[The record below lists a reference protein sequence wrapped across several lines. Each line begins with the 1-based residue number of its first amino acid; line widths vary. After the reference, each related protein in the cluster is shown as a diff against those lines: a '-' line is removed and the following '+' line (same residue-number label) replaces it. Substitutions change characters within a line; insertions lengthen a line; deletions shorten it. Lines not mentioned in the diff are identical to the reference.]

1 MPDHRQWKAQN
12 IHKFFFLGNIYLGGG
27 GGVNVISSDYCCDP
41 DIYPWGYHQH
51 PPQCCEYYIDT
62 QKKCQKMCEML

>member
-1 MPDHRQWKAQN
+1 MESPKQPQGLL
-12 IHKFFFLGNIYLGGG
+12 FLTTYLDGGG

-51 PPQCCEYYIDT
+51 PPQCCEYYINT

>member
-1 MPDHRQWKAQN
+1 MESPKHPQLLL
-12 IHKFFFLGNIYLGGG
+12 FLTTYLDLGGG
-27 GGVNVISSDYCCDP
+27 GGAVNVISSDYCCDP

>member
-1 MPDHRQWKAQN
+1 MESPKHPQVLL
-12 IHKFFFLGNIYLGGG
+12 FLTRYLDGGG
-27 GGVNVISSDYCCDP
+27 GGGSVNVISSDYCCDP